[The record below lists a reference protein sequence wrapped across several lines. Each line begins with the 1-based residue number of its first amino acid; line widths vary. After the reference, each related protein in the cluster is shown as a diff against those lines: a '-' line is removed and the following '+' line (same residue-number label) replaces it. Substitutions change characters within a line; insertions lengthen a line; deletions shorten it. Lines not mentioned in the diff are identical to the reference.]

1 MNKAEE
7 GKMSG
12 GNRARRIAALLFL
25 LGLFCAPGL
34 RAGTPTAEKDDPF
47 AELRKD
53 VTRAVDSQLG
63 QVEEN
68 FLRAVLET
76 PRSEKE
82 RLWSALR
89 PPPESL
95 AGVARDHGDTPQ
107 QRLLALGV
115 DAARIFA
122 EEGVPT
128 QFVVL
133 AGVES
138 GFNPAALSRKSAR
151 GLWQL
156 MPETAARFGLRVDAR
171 VDERT
176 HPVRSTRAAARYLRQ
191 LYEQFEDW
199 VLALAAYNAG
209 EGRVSR
215 AMERGRTRSFWELAS
230 RGFLPQ
236 ETRQYVPAVLAR
248 LGSK

>member
-1 MNKAEE
+1 
-7 GKMSG
+7 MSG
-12 GNRARRIAALLFL
+12 CNKVQRIVKHLLV
-25 LGLFCAPGL
+25 LGLFWAPGL
-34 RAGTPTAEKDDPF
+34 SAGTPAAAKDDPF
-47 AELRKD
+47 ADLRRD
-53 VTRAVDSQLG
+53 LTRAVDSQLG

-68 FLRAVLET
+68 FLRAALET

-82 RLWSALR
+82 RLSPALR
-89 PPPESL
+89 PPPERL
-95 AGVARDHGDTPQ
+95 AGVARDRGDTAQ

-138 GFNPAALSRKSAR
+138 DFNPAALSRKSAR

-156 MPETAARFGLRVDAR
+156 MPETAARFGLRVDAH

-176 HPVRSTRAAARYLRQ
+176 HPVRSTRAAAQYLRQ
-191 LYEQFEDW
+191 LYEQFGDW